1 MEKDEIM
8 EENTLSFGMFW
19 QRENLESGWLKQ
31 KYV

>member
-8 EENTLSFGMFW
+8 GENTLSFGMFW
-19 QRENLESGWLKQ
+19 QREDVESGKVKQ